1 MATQEFVVSD
11 EETGERVDVFLRR
24 HVPDMSRAKAKTLA
38 ADGAVRIDGRRSRKG
53 TRVQVGQTVT
63 LDSAPPPKEF
73 QALANAD
80 LPLSVV
86 QEHADWVVVDKPA
99 GMAMHPLRPEENDT
113 LCNAL
118 VARYPEMA
126 EVGYATRE
134 PGILHRLDNETSGL
148 VLAARNAEAFAAL
161 RETLT
166 SNGIDKRYAALVA
179 GEVVAPKTIDT
190 PLAHDPSDKRKI
202 KACFDEREVERLGAR
217 PALTEVLSSETK
229 GEYSLVEVLA
239 SSARRHQVRVHLAAF
254 GHPLVGDALYGG
266 PEGSPRHLLHASML
280 AFEYGGERFEVR
292 SKLPTDFTL

>member
-1 MATQEFVVSD
+1 MATQEFVVSG
-11 EETGERVDVFLRR
+11 EEAGERVDVFLRR
-24 HVPDMSRAKAKTLA
+24 HVPDMSRAKAKALA
-38 ADGAVRIDGRRSRKG
+38 AEGAVRIDGRRSRKG
-53 TRVQVGQTVT
+53 TLLQVGQTVS

-73 QALANAD
+73 KAAPNAE
-80 LPLSVV
+80 LPLNVV
-86 QEHADWVVVDKPA
+86 QEHADWVIVDKPA
-99 GMAMHPLRPEENDT
+99 GMAMHPLRPEETNT

-148 VLAARNAEAFAAL
+148 VLAARSAEAFAAL

-166 SNGIDKRYAALVA
+166 SNGIDKRYTALVA
-179 GEVVAPKTIDT
+179 GEVIAPKTIDT
-190 PLAHDPSDKRKI
+190 PLAHEPGDKRKI

-217 PALTEVLSSETK
+217 PALTEVLSSESR
-229 GEYSLVEVLA
+229 GEHSLVEVLA

-254 GHPLVGDALYGG
+254 GHPLVGDVLYGG

-280 AFEYGGERFEVR
+280 GFSYGGEKFEIR
-292 SKLPTDFTL
+292 STLPTDFQL

>member
-1 MATQEFVVSD
+1 MATLEFVVSG
-11 EETGERVDVFLRR
+11 EEAGERVDVFLRR
-24 HVPDMSRAKAKTLA
+24 HVPDMSRAKAKALA

-53 TRVQVGQTVT
+53 TLLQPGQTVQ

-73 QALANAD
+73 QAAPNAA
-80 LPLSVV
+80 LPLSVIH
-86 QEHADWVVVDKPA
+86 EHADWVVVDKPA

-148 VLAARNAEAFAAL
+148 VLAARNAEAFASL

-166 SNGIDKRYAALVA
+166 GNGIDKRYMALVA

-190 PLAHDPSDKRKI
+190 PLAHEPSDKRKV

-217 PALTEVLSSETK
+217 PALTEILSSEAH
-229 GEYSLVEVLA
+229 GEHSLIEVLA

-254 GHPLVGDALYGG
+254 GHPLVGDELYGG
-266 PEGSPRHLLHASML
+266 PEGSARHLLHASML

-292 SKLPTDFTL
+292 SPLPADFQL